1 MREIIDEVRR
11 SLDGFA
17 GQLDGMSDDEV
28 RAPSALAG
36 WNRSQVVVH
45 VARAAEAYQWL
56 VTLAATGREP
66 GPRADGAALARAV
79 AEGADHGAAALAADL
94 RGSVGGLLDLAATV
108 PAERW
113 EVLVTALG
121 GYRHPAWFTLYRC
134 WRELEHHRVDLAA
147 DYSPADWPAAYV
159 TWALDSTAPGLA
171 ARDFPV
177 TRIEATD
184 LGREW
189 QLSAAASDPVVTG
202 PGHALLGW
210 LSGRSGK
217 PGAEP
222 GAELGAESGGKLA
235 AELAVTGA
243 DGATLPTP
251 PPWPLPPTPAWG

>member
-1 MREIIDEVRR
+1 MREIIDEIRR

-28 RAPSALAG
+28 MAPSGLVG

-56 VTLAATGREP
+56 VTLAATGSEP
-66 GPRADGAALARAV
+66 GPRADGATLARAV
-79 AEGADHGAAALAADL
+79 AEGTELGAGAVAADL
-94 RGSVGGLLDLAATV
+94 RCSVGGLVDLAETV
-108 PAERW
+108 PVERW
-113 EVLVTALG
+113 ELLVTALG

-147 DYSPADWPAAYV
+147 GYTPADWPAAYV
-159 TWALDSTAPGLA
+159 TWALDTTAPGLA

-177 TRIEATD
+177 ARIEATD

-189 QLSAAASDPVVTG
+189 QLSAAAEDLVVTG

-210 LSGRSGK
+210 LSGRVTGT
-217 PGAEP
+217 GAEP
-222 GAELGAESGGKLA
+222 CAGLV
-235 AELAVTGA
+235 VTG
-243 DGATLPTP
+243 GAAGVTPPTA